1 MTVTDNTAVDFQA
14 QFDGRT
20 AREVFSDLAV
30 GTKLINRTG
39 YSVYVFLGNRWVD
52 ATNSY
57 APYVVDTRYFAFT
70 VHSSEEMLDGPWEA
84 MGYHVMTT
92 LNPLD
97 GEEVSW
103 CLGEE
108 VARGFRR
115 LYDAQMSK
123 AQAEKEASEANSKVW
138 QLELDWAMLN
148 KKINAY
154 ADETDMCYD
163 YERRL
168 ELWNN
173 DFRVAKLEGRVK
185 EWQVGVKIPALSDDT
200 FYVEVEATSP
210 SKANELVSEMSVEE
224 LLENA
229 YKAGNLHSWR
239 CGSNAAIITN
249 PAE

>member
-1 MTVTDNTAVDFQA
+1 MTVTDNTTVDFQA

-20 AREVFSDLAV
+20 ARDVFSSLAV
-30 GTKLINRTG
+30 GTKLMNRNG
-39 YSVYVFLGNRWVD
+39 YSVYVFLGTRWVD
-52 ATNSY
+52 NASAY
-57 APYVVDTRYFAFT
+57 GPSVVETRTFAFT

-84 MGYHVMTT
+84 MGYHVMTQY
-92 LNPLD
+92 D
-97 GEEVSW
+97 AEGIEVSV
-103 CLGEE
+103 CLGED
-108 VARGFRR
+108 VARAYCR
-115 LYDAQMSK
+115 LYDQQMLK
-123 AQAEKEASEANSKVW
+123 VEAEKEASEANSKVW

-173 DFRVAKLEGRVK
+173 DFRVAKLEGRPK
-185 EWQVGVKIPALSDDT
+185 DWAVGVKIPALSEDV
-200 FYVEVEATSP
+200 FYVEIEATSP
-210 SKANELVSEMSVEE
+210 SKANELVAEMSVEE

-239 CGSNAAIITN
+239 CGFSDAVVITN
-249 PAE
+249 PAS